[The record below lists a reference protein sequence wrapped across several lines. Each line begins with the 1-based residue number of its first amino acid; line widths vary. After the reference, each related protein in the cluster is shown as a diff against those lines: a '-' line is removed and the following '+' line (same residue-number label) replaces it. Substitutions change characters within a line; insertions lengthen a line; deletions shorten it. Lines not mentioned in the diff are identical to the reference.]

1 MGLLIAKEKG
11 VMSFTGIAKLA
22 ITGFIVA
29 MASSFIDTIWAL
41 YLNSFV
47 NSAALVGFISAFLAA
62 VSFISYF
69 VFIPLIQKVNKPKL
83 YVFCLVMFAIGYLLF
98 ALNNN
103 FYIFIIIASFLTIL
117 STLKVAS
124 FGIIVKDKTQKQKLS
139 RNEGLMYTF
148 FNLAWVLGPLIA
160 GYISDA
166 FGIDLIFT
174 LAAIFLLVA
183 TAFFMIVQVKDNRVD
198 KKIEKHL
205 LKNFFE
211 FFKDKKR
218 VLVYIISGGI
228 NLWWGFI
235 YLFIPLYIIE
245 NGLETIWIGYF
256 LFAVAVP
263 LVFLEYPFSKIT
275 SKIGFKKMFILG
287 FSITGIFSL
296 ICFFFSN
303 LYLILGLLVLASC
316 GMAMLEPTTEA
327 YFFDLTRDDQ
337 EQRFYG
343 PYNTGID
350 LSQFIGKILASILL
364 IFLPFKFLFILF
376 ASMMGIYA
384 VLCLMLKDIV
394 EQKKR

>member
-1 MGLLIAKEKG
+1 MGLLITKEKG

-29 MASSFIDTIWAL
+29 MASSFIDTIWAI

-47 NSAALVGFISAFLAA
+47 NNTAFVGFISAFLTAI
-62 VSFISYF
+62 SFLSYF

-98 ALNNN
+98 ALNTS
-103 FYIFIIIASFLTIL
+103 FYAFIIIASFLTIMA
-117 STLKVAS
+117 TLKVAS
-124 FGIIVKDKTQKQKLS
+124 FGIIVKDKTKKQKLS

-148 FNLAWVLGPLIA
+148 FNLAWVIGPLIA

-166 FGIDLIFT
+166 FGMSLIFT

-183 TAFFMIVQVKDNRVD
+183 TAFFMIVEVKDNRVD
-198 KKIEKHL
+198 KKPEKHL
-205 LKNFFE
+205 LKNFFD
-211 FFKDKKR
+211 FFKDKRR
-218 VLVYIISGGI
+218 VLTYILSGGI

-235 YLFIPLYIIE
+235 YLFMPLYIIQ

-263 LVFLEYPFSKIT
+263 LVFLEFPFSKIT
-275 SKIGFKKMFILG
+275 AKVGFKKMFILG
-287 FSITGIFSL
+287 FLITGIFSL
-296 ICFFFSN
+296 SCFFISN
-303 LYLILGLLVLASC
+303 IYIILALLVCASF

-327 YFFDLTRDDQ
+327 YFFDSTRDDL

-350 LSQFIGKILASILL
+350 LSQFIGKILASTLL
-364 IFLPFKFLFILF
+364 IFLPFRFLFILF
-376 ASMMGIYA
+376 ASIMGIY
-384 VLCLMLKDIV
+384 VLLASRIKDII

>member
-69 VFIPLIQKVNKPKL
+69 VFIPLIQKVNKPQL

-98 ALNNN
+98 ALNQN
-103 FYIFIIIASFLTIL
+103 FYLFILIASFLTIL

-166 FGIDLIFT
+166 FGINLIFT

-183 TAFFMIVQVKDNRVD
+183 TAFFMIVQVKDNRID

-205 LKNFFE
+205 LKNFFD
-211 FFKDKKR
+211 FFKDPKR
-218 VLVYIISGGI
+218 ILMYFICGGV

-235 YLFIPLYIIE
+235 YLFIPIYIIQ
-245 NGLETIWIGYF
+245 NGLETIWVGYF

-263 LVFLEYPFSKIT
+263 LVFLEFPFSKIT
-275 SKIGFKKMFILG
+275 AKVGFKKIFILG
-287 FSITGIFSL
+287 FALTGICSL
-296 ICFFFSN
+296 ICFFIPN
-303 LYLILGLLVLASC
+303 LYIIMALLTLASV
-316 GMAMLEPTTEA
+316 GMALVEPTTEA

-376 ASMMGIYA
+376 ASIMGIYA
-384 VLCLMLKDIV
+384 ILSLTIKDII